1 VAGGLEWTCAT
12 FVTLSEAKGTW
23 PGTAAGLLEA
33 SWPAGPPVCALPGE
47 GEHQTTSHHLGRH
60 QMNPHSAHREE
71 GAHHT
76 TKPSAVELYILW
88 AQREL
93 VRRGE
98 RAGGCP
104 A

>member
-1 VAGGLEWTCAT
+1 MWLAASNGPTT
-12 FVTLSEAKGTW
+12 FVTLSEARGPC
-23 PGTAAGLLEA
+23 PGTGAAIPEA
-33 SWPAGPPVCALPGE
+33 PWPAGPPVCALPGE
-47 GEHQTTSHHLGRH
+47 SDHQMTSHHLGRH
-60 QMNPHSAHREE
+60 QMNPHSAHGEE
-71 GAHHT
+71 GAHLT
-76 TKPSAVELYILW
+76 TKLSAVELYILW